1 MSVRTYN
8 PSVLIGNWNEDIC
21 LDEDKLKDF
30 LEKKENGQLLI
41 QKASNLLQNILKPVN
56 SSVSHDGYLHFGDVL
71 CIYNP
76 STETTLSAN
85 MAESKMHDEKRLV
98 GPCDV
103 SASKMIDPCIRN
115 AFVIRSSTNGEG
127 VLRFDE
133 PFTLSTLR
141 ELEET

>member
-1 MSVRTYN
+1 MVLAGHICSQNIFGSIVRNCRLPPPPPTPPHTHTHCKKVKEISEGEGSLN
-8 PSVLIGNWNEDIC
+8 LCSVL
-21 LDEDKLKDF
+21 
-30 LEKKENGQLLI
+30 Q
-41 QKASNLLQNILKPVN
+41 VN

-115 AFVIRSSTNGEG
+115 AFVIR
-127 VLRFDE
+127 
-133 PFTLSTLR
+133 
-141 ELEET
+141 